1 MTTQPPSTPANH
13 DREGR
18 IAQMAAAL
26 TGRLGGDAIAFV
38 TRQADLSDGDIR
50 VTWQAIRARL
60 EHSNVAESDPR

>member
-38 TRQADLSDGDIR
+38 TRQADLSDG